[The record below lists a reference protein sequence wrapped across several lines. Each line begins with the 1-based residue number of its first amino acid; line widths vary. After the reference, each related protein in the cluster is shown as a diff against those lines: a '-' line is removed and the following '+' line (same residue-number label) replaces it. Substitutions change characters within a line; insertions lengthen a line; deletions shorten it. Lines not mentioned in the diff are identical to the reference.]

1 MSHDRAARYRRLA
14 LKEPDKEKAE
24 LLRLL
29 ADEAD
34 RGVLV
39 TTQRLSARTY
49 KKVEISEAGAKR

>member
-39 TTQRLSARTY
+39 TAEWRLARPS
-49 KKVEISEAGAKR
+49 KKAEISEAGAK